1 MFSELIDNGSLGALL
16 NSVGSLLLIIYGG
29 ESLLTLVVAIAA
41 RIGVVPLLEAVARV
55 REGGGVHGLARRARV
70 Q

>member
-29 ESLLTLVVAIAA
+29 ASLLTLVVAIAA

-55 REGGGVHGLARRARV
+55 REGAGGHGLARRARV